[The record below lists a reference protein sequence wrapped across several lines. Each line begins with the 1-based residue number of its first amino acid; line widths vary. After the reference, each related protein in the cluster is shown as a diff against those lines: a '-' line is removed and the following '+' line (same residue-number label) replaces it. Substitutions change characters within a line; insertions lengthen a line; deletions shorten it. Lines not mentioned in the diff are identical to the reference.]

1 MKRATK
7 YPASTVLSRLA
18 ALLLLATGAAAFA
31 TDTYNGGALSIPSAT
46 VGGATF
52 TNLVVTVQ
60 NVLAGPTGAVP
71 GGSADSYNPV
81 NNQLTI
87 PSVRVGA
94 MTYYNVVVSV
104 GSLIS
109 AQGVAGADT
118 YDGTHLTLPA
128 VQVGARIYT
137 GVVLAVNPANVVK
150 VGSGMPSVAVDQ
162 YNPSTGQLLLAAVAV
177 GSHVY
182 TNVTLSVTSANIRTV
197 GGAEAAAFTVGGR
210 VVGLGGSGNVQVRNG
225 NDVLSVSANGSFSLP
240 APVASGGAY
249 SVSIGATPANQI
261 CIVQPGTGS
270 GAVAAA
276 NVTNVLVYCTYIQSV
291 ATLNGSYAGAGY
303 NINMD
308 TDGVGAGVPF
318 DGAGNQGNPTTL
330 IVNSGGTISTTST
343 GFISAS
349 PYTVVTT
356 NAIPVLTDG
365 GNNIGA
371 IAGADADEFFWLAD
385 ASTADGGGLPALA
398 VWVNPLQ
405 HGTIAALAG
414 NWFVAGLEQGSDP
427 ADFEGVLTIG
437 ADGSLSGTS
446 TGLDVNG
453 VVSANPQSGP
463 AGTITVTSSGQFSD
477 SGRQLGYFSAN
488 GEFLVATR
496 TTSGEPTGLTVLVKQ
511 GTGVTLATLNGV
523 YTVGSL
529 SFSTAATGDGE
540 VSTLFFDGAG
550 NFSGTYIDN
559 NSGTITTGYTTSGT
573 YSVTSTGVLTLTP
586 ASGNVH
592 TGGVSADGNI
602 IVAANLTAGGAEAP
616 RIFVGFRQ

>member
-1 MKRATK
+1 
-7 YPASTVLSRLA
+7 
-18 ALLLLATGAAAFA
+18 
-31 TDTYNGGALSIPSAT
+31 
-46 VGGATF
+46 
-52 TNLVVTVQ
+52 
-60 NVLAGPTGAVP
+60 
-71 GGSADSYNPV
+71 
-81 NNQLTI
+81 
-87 PSVRVGA
+87 
-94 MTYYNVVVSV
+94 
-104 GSLIS
+104 
-109 AQGVAGADT
+109 
-118 YDGTHLTLPA
+118 
-128 VQVGARIYT
+128 
-137 GVVLAVNPANVVK
+137 
-150 VGSGMPSVAVDQ
+150 
-162 YNPSTGQLLLAAVAV
+162 
-177 GSHVY
+177 
-182 TNVTLSVTSANIRTV
+182 
-197 GGAEAAAFTVGGR
+197 
-210 VVGLGGSGNVQVRNG
+210 
-225 NDVLSVSANGSFSLP
+225 
-240 APVASGGAY
+240 
-249 SVSIGATPANQI
+249 
-261 CIVQPGTGS
+261 
-270 GAVAAA
+270 
-276 NVTNVLVYCTYIQSV
+276 
-291 ATLNGSYAGAGY
+291 
-303 NINMD
+303 
-308 TDGVGAGVPF
+308 
-318 DGAGNQGNPTTL
+318 
-330 IVNSGGTISTTST
+330 
-343 GFISAS
+343 
-349 PYTVVTT
+349 
-356 NAIPVLTDG
+356 
-365 GNNIGA
+365 
-371 IAGADADEFFWLAD
+371 
-385 ASTADGGGLPALA
+385 
-398 VWVNPLQ
+398 VNPLQ

>member
-150 VGSGMPSVAVDQ
+150 VGSGMPSVAGDQ
-162 YNPSTGQLLLAAVAV
+162 STGQLLLAAVAV